1 MTGAGRLTPSVAG
14 RRTACGRHGA
24 AFEAE
29 NGGVWAQGL
38 LQPRAAARGRV
49 PCVFVR
55 LSAVDGVA
63 RSAGRRASCEPL
75 GLAGCFGGQVQRPKC
90 IPWRQV
96 GTRAGSGMRMRS
108 TVSELISCEARLYG
122 NPLCKCRKKGA
133 KKAPPY
139 GSLGPPRGSLLRT
152 ASHPTVFP
160 TRLPE
165 EVPCHTSYAQ
175 PNGHIGHRKE

>member
-96 GTRAGSGMRMRS
+96 SKPQGARTTSRCGSRRLGIVSIYPYRAHTAEEPVGYGPRGRCYGPVNPNPLSRVRVGSGKGVKYFM
-108 TVSELISCEARLYG
+108 CESSQ
-122 NPLCKCRKKGA
+122 K
-133 KKAPPY
+133 
-139 GSLGPPRGSLLRT
+139 
-152 ASHPTVFP
+152 
-160 TRLPE
+160 
-165 EVPCHTSYAQ
+165 
-175 PNGHIGHRKE
+175 